1 MNDIYQEIKKDFQVK
16 KFCYYGFLKN
26 LRFFEPYLYI
36 YLLQVVELNLF
47 QIGLLLSI
55 REFTMYIFEIP
66 SGIFADQYG
75 KKNELVL
82 CFIFYI
88 ISFFLFYVGNQF
100 LIIIFGMIFFG
111 LGEAFRSGTHKAM
124 IYSYLEQKGW
134 FNYKTFV
141 YGRTRSYS
149 LIGSSISSFIAIY
162 LVIQFP
168 EIKTIFLFSIIP
180 YLLDLLL
187 IISYPSS
194 LNEPIETKFSFKK
207 FMIFSI
213 EKFKNMVT
221 NTMLRKIVLSSSI
234 FDAIFKSLKDYIQP
248 ILSNLILA
256 SGTYIISTMDAEVQL
271 KIALGMIYG
280 VIYIFSAWVSRNI
293 YRLNTKWSSADLM
306 DISYVIFG
314 VTFFVLSFTIKKE
327 LITIVILL
335 YLLLY
340 LLKDGR
346 RPLVV
351 DVFGNYMKKD
361 ERATVMSIESQTRSL
376 LMVILAPLMGYIAHR
391 FSIPT
396 LFLMIGLSLLIIIHF
411 IRVKVDKK

>member
-1 MNDIYQEIKKDFQVK
+1 MEDIYQEIKKDFQVK

-36 YLLQVVELNLF
+36 YLLQVIDINLF

-55 REFTMYIFEIP
+55 QELTMYIFEIP

-88 ISFFLFYVGNQF
+88 ISFFLFYVGSQF
-100 LIIIFGMIFFG
+100 LVIIFAMIFFG

-124 IYSYLEQKGW
+124 IYSYLEKKGW

-180 YLLDLLL
+180 YLLDFLL
-187 IISYPSS
+187 IISYPPS
-194 LNEPIETKFSFKK
+194 LNEPIEKKFSFKK
-207 FMIFSI
+207 LITFSI

-221 NTMLRKIVLSSSI
+221 DTMLRKIILSSSV

-256 SGTYIISTMDAEVQL
+256 SGTYFISSMDAEVQL
-271 KIALGMIYG
+271 KIALGIIYG
-280 VIYIFSAWVSRNI
+280 VIYIFSAGVSRNI

-306 DISYVIFG
+306 DVSFVIFG
-314 VTFFVLSFTIKKE
+314 VTFFVLAFTIKKE
-327 LITIVILL
+327 FITIVILL

-391 FSIPT
+391 FNIPT
-396 LFLMIGLSLLIIIHF
+396 LFFIIGLFLLIINYF
-411 IRVKVDKK
+411 IRVKVNQK

>member
-194 LNEPIETKFSFKK
+194 LNESIETKFSFKK

>member
-1 MNDIYQEIKKDFQVK
+1 MEDIYQEIKKDFQVK

-36 YLLQVVELNLF
+36 YLLQVIDINLF

-55 REFTMYIFEIP
+55 QELTMYIFEIP

-88 ISFFLFYVGNQF
+88 ISFFLFYVGSQF
-100 LIIIFGMIFFG
+100 LVIIFAMIFFG

-124 IYSYLEQKGW
+124 IYSYLEKKGW

-180 YLLDLLL
+180 YLLDFLL
-187 IISYPSS
+187 IISYPPS
-194 LNEPIETKFSFKK
+194 LNEPIEKKFSFKK
-207 FMIFSI
+207 LITFSI

-221 NTMLRKIVLSSSI
+221 DTMLRKIILSSSV

-256 SGTYIISTMDAEVQL
+256 SGTYFISSMDAEVQL
-271 KIALGMIYG
+271 KIALGIIYG
-280 VIYIFSAWVSRNI
+280 VIYIFSAGVSRNI

-306 DISYVIFG
+306 DISFVIFG
-314 VTFFVLSFTIKKE
+314 VTFFVLAFTIKKE
-327 LITIVILL
+327 FITIVILL
-335 YLLLY
+335 YLVLY

-391 FSIPT
+391 FNIPT
-396 LFLMIGLSLLIIIHF
+396 LFFIIGLFLLIINYF
-411 IRVKVDKK
+411 IRVKVNQK

>member
-1 MNDIYQEIKKDFQVK
+1 MEDIYQEIKKDFQVK

-55 REFTMYIFEIP
+55 RELTMYIFEIP

-88 ISFFLFYVGNQF
+88 ISFFLFYVGSQF
-100 LIIIFGMIFFG
+100 LIIIFAMIFFG

-124 IYSYLEQKGW
+124 IYSYLEQKEW

-149 LIGSSISSFIAIY
+149 LIGSSIASFIAIF

-168 EIKTIFLFSIIP
+168 KIKTIFLFSIIP
-180 YLLDLLL
+180 YLLDFLL
-187 IISYPSS
+187 IISYPPS

-207 FMIFSI
+207 IIIFSI
-213 EKFKNMVT
+213 EKFQNMVN
-221 NTMLRKIVLSSSI
+221 NTMLRKVVLSSSI

-256 SGTYIISTMDAEVQL
+256 SGTYIISSIDAEVQL
-271 KIALGMIYG
+271 KIALGIIYG
-280 VIYIFSAWVSRNI
+280 VIYIFSAGVSRNI

-306 DISYVIFG
+306 DVSFVIFG
-314 VTFFVLSFTIKKE
+314 ITFFALAFTIKKE

-396 LFLMIGLSLLIIIHF
+396 LFFMIGLSLLIIIPM
-411 IRVKVDKK
+411 IKVKVNKK

>member
-1 MNDIYQEIKKDFQVK
+1 
-16 KFCYYGFLKN
+16 
-26 LRFFEPYLYI
+26 
-36 YLLQVVELNLF
+36 
-47 QIGLLLSI
+47 
-55 REFTMYIFEIP
+55 MYIFEIP

-88 ISFFLFYVGNQF
+88 ISFFLFYVGSQF
-100 LIIIFGMIFFG
+100 LVIIFAMIFFG

-124 IYSYLEQKGW
+124 IYSYLEKKGW

-180 YLLDLLL
+180 YLLDFLL
-187 IISYPSS
+187 IISYPPS
-194 LNEPIETKFSFKK
+194 LNEPIEKKFSFKK
-207 FMIFSI
+207 LITFSI

-221 NTMLRKIVLSSSI
+221 DTMLRKIILSSSV

-256 SGTYIISTMDAEVQL
+256 SGTYFISSMDAEVQL
-271 KIALGMIYG
+271 KIALGIIYG
-280 VIYIFSAWVSRNI
+280 VIYIFSAGVSRNI

-306 DISYVIFG
+306 DVSFVIFG
-314 VTFFVLSFTIKKE
+314 VTFFVLAFTIKKE
-327 LITIVILL
+327 FITIVILL

-391 FSIPT
+391 FNIPT
-396 LFLMIGLSLLIIIHF
+396 LFFIIGLFLLIINYF
-411 IRVKVDKK
+411 IRVKVNQK